1 MERPRTTGV
10 RRTAAEV
17 AGMPVTGLSIGATKE
32 SVAEARAAIM
42 DILRAEGVDQNVK
55 AHALTTLTTI
65 CAVNN
70 TSVTGCSVNLGSPT
84 ETFT

>member
-1 MERPRTTGV
+1 MTRPRKAAV
-10 RRTAAEV
+10 RQEAA
-17 AGMPVTGLSIGATKE
+17 AVTGMYIGATKE

-42 DILRAEGVDQNVK
+42 DILRADGIDQNVK

-70 TSVTGCSVNLGSPT
+70 TSVTGCSFNLGSPT
-84 ETFT
+84 EPTT